1 MNEDRDRDKQ
11 IPCIVGKGLITAK
24 KDMIRVLK
32 GFDHVKFIDEIDGQ
46 IFTESEAFVVE
57 VFVSDSEGTLIFNR
71 RIHINVNSFDY
82 LRIMENQPGHVEL
95 VEGHRVLKLYAM
107 TDPFEN
113 KEILMNEVIENR
125 NNFDGYYEEDDII
138 FDDDF

>member
-1 MNEDRDRDKQ
+1 
-11 IPCIVGKGLITAK
+11 
-24 KDMIRVLK
+24 
-32 GFDHVKFIDEIDGQ
+32 
-46 IFTESEAFVVE
+46 
-57 VFVSDSEGTLIFNR
+57 
-71 RIHINVNSFDY
+71 
-82 LRIMENQPGHVEL
+82 
-95 VEGHRVLKLYAM
+95 M

>member
-1 MNEDRDRDKQ
+1 
-11 IPCIVGKGLITAK
+11 
-24 KDMIRVLK
+24 
-32 GFDHVKFIDEIDGQ
+32 
-46 IFTESEAFVVE
+46 
-57 VFVSDSEGTLIFNR
+57 
-71 RIHINVNSFDY
+71 
-82 LRIMENQPGHVEL
+82 MENQPGHVEL
-95 VEGHRVLKLYAM
+95 VDGHRVLKLYAM